1 MPCKPAATAK
11 TAGHP
16 RLTPARSFRD
26 DIAVVGADVW
36 TGREVR
42 MVSERMLGRSPPL
55 MLRVR
60 RLSGAAGRAG
70 EAG

>member
-26 DIAVVGADVW
+26 DIGVHLTTTMSHRRGSAARGAGAVV
-36 TGREVR
+36 
-42 MVSERMLGRSPPL
+42 
-55 MLRVR
+55 
-60 RLSGAAGRAG
+60 
-70 EAG
+70 

>member
-26 DIAVVGADVW
+26 DITVVGAGTW
-36 TGREVR
+36 TRREAR
-42 MVSERMLGRSPPL
+42 MVSEDA
-55 MLRVR
+55 
-60 RLSGAAGRAG
+60 GAASAVSAARQAERARPVEPG
-70 EAG
+70 KAM

>member
-26 DIAVVGADVW
+26 DIVVVRARPETTRTFFIFGLLMWYV
-36 TGREVR
+36 TGSMCRW
-42 MVSERMLGRSPPL
+42 
-55 MLRVR
+55 
-60 RLSGAAGRAG
+60 AG
-70 EAG
+70 

>member
-26 DIAVVGADVW
+26 DIAVVPRGAHTQAPVSAV
-36 TGREVR
+36 TLLASGVSVR
-42 MVSERMLGRSPPL
+42 
-55 MLRVR
+55 
-60 RLSGAAGRAG
+60 
-70 EAG
+70 